1 LRSTRFSGTI
11 RHNEG
16 RDSCRAYWSGGT
28 CLAREFYTKKADE
41 FIDACPRCQP
51 VIASLRES
59 KPEQVR
65 LVDLRS
71 EQFIARWMIQF

>member
-1 LRSTRFSGTI
+1 VGRFVITKGEI
-11 RHNEG
+11 HVGLIGQEG
-16 RDSCRAYWSGGT
+16 RAS
-28 CLAREFYTKKADE
+28 RESFIPKKLTN